1 MNLKKN
7 RELFLHWLL
16 TISGGFMGAYS
27 IIALGGN
34 FTNAITGN
42 MINFMRNL
50 SGGDF
55 FEFIIRVGVLFV
67 FASGVMSNYLLSYY
81 TKLHM
86 QKAVLVVNACAVIV
100 TYLLSNNIHP
110 LLRIY
115 PFFFSAAFQWGTFT
129 GANGYNSSPLF
140 MTNNLKQA
148 TLAFTQHLITKDK
161 EFLKKGIFYSQNI
174 FCFAIG
180 AFIAA
185 SGYSLLGS
193 KSTFLEFIILL
204 IALLIIVVAPETEN
218 SDKKLEKANQK

>member
-1 MNLKKN
+1 MYLKKN

-42 MINFMRNL
+42 MINFMRSL
-50 SGGDF
+50 SGGNF

-115 PFFFSAAFQWGTFT
+115 PFFSLQH
-129 GANGYNSSPLF
+129 SSGEPLQEP
-140 MTNNLKQA
+140 M
-148 TLAFTQHLITKDK
+148 D
-161 EFLKKGIFYSQNI
+161 
-174 FCFAIG
+174 
-180 AFIAA
+180 
-185 SGYSLLGS
+185 
-193 KSTFLEFIILL
+193 IIPLPYL
-204 IALLIIVVAPETEN
+204 
-218 SDKKLEKANQK
+218 